1 MFKCAITMTQ
11 INSYSTQWHVYTDNN
26 YDYVSTT
33 SHAGQMQIKNS
44 LRVHPSIKVSA
55 TQTLDMYL
63 TTYYNCSQE
72 SLDTKFPNLPN
83 KTFITL
89 AVIEK
94 EPVKRAD
101 ADEFTKGTLHG
112 HADEIL
118 KKKKPIE
125 LEAVLEPPEG
135 CQNMRCIF
143 VEGAPGVG
151 KSTFA
156 LELCRRRKEIVRMK
170 NYSLVVLLR
179 LREKRVQSIQK
190 ISDLFYHEDS
200 DLVQAVT
207 EEVVACQ
214 GKKVLFVLD
223 GFDEL
228 PDNLRKDSFI
238 VELIRGKH
246 FPACTVLVTSRP
258 SATADLCLR
267 NEIDKHMEILGFTH
281 ECIQQYAKS
290 MLSNQ
295 PGVLDDFLKY
305 ISNNPAIH
313 GMMYIPL
320 NSAIVVEIY
329 KANRT
334 TKKPIPHTLTQLY
347 SELCFVLLRKY
358 LSEICLPLADN
369 IPENFLDIKGD
380 LKDQLM
386 KLGKLAFEGA
396 VSKDITFEKL
406 PEGCSHL
413 GFMNVSTSL
422 YLGRK
427 SVVSY
432 SFLHLTLQEFLA
444 AYYVSLLDGIH
455 QQLLII
461 QKFDLLKDGQRF
473 NNSTHLNVML
483 RFIAGLTEFK
493 TVGWDLASKAMVVY
507 VKRNLT
513 VPNKVNEIGFTPL
526 LVQCLLEVQS
536 KQKIREACDTISK
549 HNSSE
554 YQPFVSESNIFFSI
568 SPRTPFDCYAVGR
581 CVAAS
586 GYQWIIKIS
595 NIGVNEAVESLGC
608 GLRSVGEVYGCICE
622 LNISGND
629 LSHQAMVS
637 LSVFPLKIL
646 NQINQLDLSWNLLDK
661 KALECLAGSLSKM
674 PNLTDLNLSRNPGG
688 DVGMVKVFQS
698 LLTTKIHTLNVLET
712 TLGISDVQALS
723 QLIRPGS
730 TLKKLKI
737 GHKDVPSEAIVET
750 ILSPS
755 SLEEVELWLLNYT
768 DVDGSKFQLLKCN
781 RNLKKLKFINSSD
794 GLKLVIP
801 HVTKALHNNLS
812 LKMLGIGLDAIRM
825 RRLENFQP
833 GFYEGHLQNFRDVYY
848 NERECLEV
856 GIDDDSVKAIA
867 EMIKVNTTLE
877 KLELL
882 KFGLTTDHFLIL
894 KDALQMNKT
903 LKNIYIHRKASQIDP
918 RITSS

>member
-413 GFMNVSTSL
+413 GFMNVSTTL

-427 SVVSY
+427 STVSY

-444 AYYVSLLDGIH
+444 AYYVSLLDGVH
-455 QQLLII
+455 QQLFII
-461 QKFDLLKDGQRF
+461 QKFDLLKHGQRF
-473 NNSTHLNVML
+473 NNRDHLNVML

-493 TVGWDLASKAMVVY
+493 NVGWDLAYKAMLKNVQGDLAIL
-507 VKRNLT
+507 KT
-513 VPNKVNEIGFTPL
+513 HKKSEIAFAPL
-526 LVQCLLEVQS
+526 FVQCLLEVQS
-536 KQKIREACDTISK
+536 EQKIREACGTTANCSP
-549 HNSSE
+549 NL
-554 YQPFVSESNIFFSI
+554 VLESDRLPVFSI

-586 GYQWIIKIS
+586 GCKWIVYGS
-595 NIGVNEAVESLGC
+595 NIGVVEAVESLGC
-608 GLRSVGEVYGCICE
+608 GLQSVGEVHGCICKLYLSE
-622 LNISGND
+622 ND
-629 LSHQAMVS
+629 LSHQAMAS
-637 LSVFPLKIL
+637 LSVVPLKIL
-646 NQINQLDLSWNLLDK
+646 SQINHLNLCNNRLDK
-661 KALECLAGSLSKM
+661 KALECLSDALSEM
-674 PNLTDLNLSRNPGG
+674 ANLTSLNLSENPGRDG
-688 DVGMVKVFQS
+688 GMVKVFQS
-698 LLTTKIHTLNVLET
+698 LLATKIHSLSVYQTS
-712 TLGISDVQALS
+712 LGISDIQALS
-723 QLIRPGS
+723 QLIRPGLS
-730 TLKKLKI
+730 LKELKI
-737 GHKDVPSEAIVET
+737 GGNDLPSGTIIEM

-755 SLEEVELWLLNYT
+755 SLEEVELWRLNFT
-768 DVDGSKFQLLKCN
+768 FVNVSRFQLLECN
-781 RNLKKLKFINSSD
+781 MNLVTLKFSGSVG
-794 GLKLVIP
+794 GLELAIP
-801 HVTKALHNNLS
+801 HMAKALHNNVS
-812 LKMLGIGLDAIRM
+812 LKALRISDFSCIRVICGYINQF
-825 RRLENFQP
+825 E
-833 GFYEGHLQNFRDVYY
+833 LQQCEFGADS
-848 NERECLEV
+848 
-856 GIDDDSVKAIA
+856 SVKALS
-867 EMIKVNTTLE
+867 EMIKVNKTLE
-877 KLELL
+877 RLEILTNKLTMNHVLA
-882 KFGLTTDHFLIL
+882 LTEALQKNATLQRLIL
-894 KDALQMNKT
+894 DPT
-903 LKNIYIHRKASQIDP
+903 VCQIDP
-918 RITSS
+918 RIVPSDLNHLTSHYH